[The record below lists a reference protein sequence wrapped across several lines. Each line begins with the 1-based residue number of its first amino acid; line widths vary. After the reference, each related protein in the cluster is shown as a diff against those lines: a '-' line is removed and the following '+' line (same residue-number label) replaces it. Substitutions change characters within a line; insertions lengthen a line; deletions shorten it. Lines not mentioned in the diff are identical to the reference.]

1 MPTLFWMAHDQKWKK
16 ALLCSR
22 RCDQAL
28 QKKFENYA
36 RAESDDDVRGHRAK
50 CASFEDKMS
59 IIHWV
64 KSKRSKSLQL
74 VFEFLSKSV
83 TRVGSTSVLQMEPWF
98 RTWIVGS
105 GILPNPFACSKFMSR
120 SESEITS
127 KASKS
132 LLGFCFYMFLHVFTN
147 FYFSVLSETRFY
159 HIDMAPANSRSQ
171 PRWVEIWGGSLSTGR
186 CVLIGEMN
194 IQFATNVVLMCFF
207 CAEGR
212 WHISFNKHGRLGYAL
227 GYVTLSGTADM
238 VNLGLLPWGPSPKR
252 KNCLVATKSPRWES
266 EAKARSTHC
275 TCEKW

>member
-1 MPTLFWMAHDQKWKK
+1 MPTFFWMAHDQKSKK

-74 VFEFLSKSV
+74 VFEFVSKSV

-105 GILPNPFACSKFMSR
+105 GILPIFLRVRNSCLDQNLRLHPRLQSHFSVFVVTC
-120 SESEITS
+120 
-127 KASKS
+127 
-132 LLGFCFYMFLHVFTN
+132 CYMFLHVFTN
-147 FYFSVLSETRFY
+147 FYFSVLSETRLY
-159 HIDMAPANSRSQ
+159 HINMAPANSRSQ

-194 IQFATNVVLMCFF
+194 IQFATNVVLMFLFLC
-207 CAEGR
+207 G
-212 WHISFNKHGRLGYAL
+212 SK
-227 GYVTLSGTADM
+227 LSEDGILASTNMADV